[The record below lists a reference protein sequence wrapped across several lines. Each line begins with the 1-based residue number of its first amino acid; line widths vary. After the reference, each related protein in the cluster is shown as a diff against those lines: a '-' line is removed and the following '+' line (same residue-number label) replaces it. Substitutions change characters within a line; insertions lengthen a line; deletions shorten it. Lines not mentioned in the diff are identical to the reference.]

1 MTDFII
7 LGHIRRQNPEYIPT
21 GASVDKNVY
30 IKQCKAKIKEL
41 EKEIKDLEQEIKSY
55 ELQSNA
61 YLSTQKRIK
70 KRREIKQNCEDAI
83 RITQMQ
89 IEIIS
94 QVKKR

>member
-1 MTDFII
+1 MAEFLI
-7 LGHIRRQNPEYIPT
+7 LERICRQNERFVPT
-21 GASVDKNVY
+21 GASVDKKDY

-41 EKEIKDLEQEIKSY
+41 EKEIKDLEQEIKAY

-70 KRREIKQNCEDAI
+70 KRREIKQNCEDAV

-89 IEIIS
+89 IEIIA